1 MQLSP
6 VLVTGAN
13 GFIGSELCRVLRA
26 RGCEVRGL
34 ALSGTPVDRLRELGV
49 EVFWGDVCDP
59 TTLGAPCAGARVVF
73 HLAALARDWGR
84 YDDFM
89 RINAGGTANMLEA
102 ARRGGARRFVHM
114 SSLAVHRF
122 CGYREADENVPAD
135 NIAFGY
141 CASKVE
147 AEGLVRAAHRR
158 GEMETTIIRPGAII
172 HGPGDTTSFI
182 HLAPAIERGG
192 LPLVDGGRPM
202 TCFSYS
208 ENLAEGMI
216 LAAFSPAGAGETFV
230 LADDVRLTIREHVE
244 TVARELGVGGNFR
257 SVPVWAARA
266 AAWIVDGIFRAAGAR
281 EAPPIHRYRV
291 GLVAK
296 DFHFISAKA
305 KARLGFAPRVP
316 YEEAIRQTVAW
327 YRTWR
332 SAVPARS
339 G

>member
-1 MQLSP
+1 MLLPANLSP

-13 GFIGSELCRVLRA
+13 GFIGTELCRVLRA
-26 RGCEVRGL
+26 HGCVVRGMAL
-34 ALSGTPVDRLRELGV
+34 AGTPVEAVRDLGV
-49 EVFWGDVCDP
+49 EVFVGDVCDP
-59 TTLGAPCAGARVVF
+59 ASLVAPCAGARTVF

-84 YDDFM
+84 RADFL

-122 CGYREADENVPAD
+122 RGYREADENVPAD

-192 LPLVDGGRPM
+192 LPLVDGGRPL

-216 LAAFSPAGAGETFV
+216 LAAASPAGAGETFV

-244 TVARELGVGGNFR
+244 TIARELGAPGRFR
-257 SVPVWAARA
+257 SVPAWLARP
-266 AAWIVDGIFRAAGAR
+266 AAWLVDRGFRLAGAR

-291 GLVAK
+291 GLVAR
-296 DFHFISAKA
+296 DFHFTSAKA
-305 KARLGFAPRVP
+305 RALLGFAPQVP
-316 YEEAIRQTVAW
+316 YPEAIRRTVAW
-327 YRTWR
+327 YREWR
-332 SAVPARS
+332 ARNA
-339 G
+339 